1 MKNTE
6 KMIAIMRD
14 GRELEID
21 TGFLMD
27 NQYNTVESNRIYDKE
42 IHHIIND
49 KRIGLYCCSVKQGTY
64 DEVLEAIKEHR
75 SHIDCCLNCDGE
87 NNQCFWYQTK
97 EQLVNEKDKNVRVE
111 NGKKIVDIV
120 SHEEYSMHCQ
130 HKDGYDG
137 KCVYDIDEKPKL
149 FTEINDCFFVKYPN
163 GVPDNSDFIQWL
175 IDNHE
180 ETNIVPYWG
189 DFTLQDAHTLKYNG
203 KLGSYILEI
212 RKSGI
217 YGTNFELSNSRD
229 CVRFAYDFDN
239 NKFIA
244 FEGFS
249 YKIQERLNKR
259 YRIKELVTCWDK
271 FEKVWN
277 NWVELYK
284 KSKKETL

>member
-6 KMIAIMRD
+6 KMIAVMRD

-21 TGFLMD
+21 TNHMFS
-27 NQYNTVESNRIYDKE
+27 NQYNTVNDGQIYDEE

-49 KRIGLYCCSVKQGTY
+49 KRIGLYYCSVKQGTY

-87 NNQCFWYQTK
+87 NNQCYWYQTK
-97 EQLVNEKDKNVRVE
+97 EQLVNDKNKNVRIE
-111 NGKKIVDIV
+111 NGKKIIDII

-130 HKDGYDG
+130 HKDGYGG

-175 IDNHE
+175 IDNHM
-180 ETNIVPYWG
+180 ETNIIPYWG
-189 DFTLQDAHTLKYNG
+189 SSTLKDAHTLKFNG

-239 NKFIA
+239 NKFIVY
-244 FEGFS
+244 EGFS
-249 YKIQERLNKR
+249 YKVENRLHKR
-259 YRIKELVTCWDK
+259 YSSKELVTCWDK

-277 NWVELYK
+277 KLVKDYK
-284 KSKKETL
+284 ASL

>member
-6 KMIAIMRD
+6 KMMAVMRD
-14 GRELEID
+14 GREVEID
-21 TGFLMD
+21 TKFMFN
-27 NQYNTVESNRIYDKE
+27 NQYNTIENNRIYDKE
-42 IHHIIND
+42 IHHIVND

-75 SHIDCCLNCDGE
+75 SHIDCCLNCDGN

-97 EQLVNEKDKNVRVE
+97 EQLVNEKDKNVRIE

-120 SHEEYSMHCQ
+120 SHEEYAMHCQ

-137 KCVYDIDEKPKL
+137 KCVYDIDEEPKL

-175 IDNHE
+175 IDNHM
-180 ETNIVPYWG
+180 ETNIIPYWG
-189 DFTLQDAHTLKYNG
+189 SSTLKDAHTLKFNG

-217 YGTNFELSNSRD
+217 
-229 CVRFAYDFDN
+229 
-239 NKFIA
+239 
-244 FEGFS
+244 
-249 YKIQERLNKR
+249 
-259 YRIKELVTCWDK
+259 
-271 FEKVWN
+271 
-277 NWVELYK
+277 
-284 KSKKETL
+284 